1 MNRLRFFLITI
12 VLCLL
17 LAPTANAHGYVVRS
31 IPQDR
36 STLERP
42 PARLQY
48 WFSEALEPQFSEIKL
63 RDQNGN
69 VLATGGID
77 EDDDTLLTMRVPS
90 DLPDG
95 AYIVELRPA
104 FASDGHVIIES
115 RVFFVGEEVGGVE
128 GQAASDMARP
138 LEVVWKALLFNA
150 QYLLFGVTVLYSYIL
165 VPVWGNRNYP
175 QGLLPPRVMSRLN
188 MLMWVGIIGAVI
200 ANIIALL
207 QQTMIFFGVGL
218 APVLEGNLWNVV
230 RIGSRFGDVWN
241 FRMLAL
247 LLVVILHS
255 AAWYYGK
262 KYPRVVRSFYVAN
275 TWLIALMIGAQAVNS
290 HAAGSLVLAWVSVMI
305 HWLHTVAVA
314 FWVGGIM
321 ALVLV
326 LPVALAPYDRH
337 ARWQALQPM
346 MMRFSRY
353 TVGAVAVVIASGVY
367 NSSLWFYSADDV
379 TTTYGA
385 ALAGKLL
392 LVALLLIVGGLHH
405 IALRPQLLE
414 RFPLAQKV
422 QQFGASLKLEAF
434 VIIIALIAT
443 ALLSATPIPQ
453 PEFLQRDIETPNSIQ
468 RVEGYEVQLAL
479 SPGGTGINTLD
490 VNIIRDDV
498 LLEDNRVEAQL
509 VYPQRDTRTRWQPL
523 EYADNGLFVLASD
536 AIDQTGEWWILLD
549 IFEDDRIPTRIATAF
564 NISDDATVVQSVSP
578 SWVTLL
584 AAFATLGAVL
594 YVLYPAGRRL
604 AEQLDWSPATLLI
617 AIGVIVITIAFIVAS
632 VIYLNQQEALL
643 QQTTNP
649 APERINTILPDA
661 QSIAV
666 GELLYTQNCLQMQTS
681 PDFRDMVQQ
690 LDFLRD
696 EDLFRITERG
706 FRDMP
711 PCTEEVMD
719 TERWQIVN
727 YLRTLRRI
735 VD

>member
-1 MNRLRFFLITI
+1 MNRLRLFLISI

-17 LAPTANAHGYVVRS
+17 IAPIANAHGYVVRS

-77 EDDDTLLTMRVPS
+77 ENDDTLLTMRVPS

-115 RVFFVGEEVGGVE
+115 RVFFVGEEVGGVV
-128 GQAASDMARP
+128 GQVASNTARP

-165 VPVWGNRNYP
+165 VPVWGNRKYP

-188 MLMWVGIIGAVI
+188 LLVWVGIIGAVI

-207 QQTMIFFGVGL
+207 QQSMIFFGVGL
-218 APVLEGNLWNVV
+218 TPVLEGNLWNVV

-247 LLVVILHS
+247 LLVLILHS
-255 AAWYYGK
+255 AALYYGK
-262 KYPRVVRSFYVAN
+262 KYPRMVRSFYVAN

-290 HAAGSLVLAWVSVMI
+290 HAAGSLVLAWTSVMI

-326 LPVALAPYDRH
+326 LPVALAPYDAN
-337 ARWQALQPM
+337 ARWQALHPM

-353 TVGAVAVVIASGVY
+353 TVGAVVVVIASGIY
-367 NSSLWFYSADDV
+367 NSSLWFYGVNDV

-392 LVALLLIVGGLHH
+392 LVVLLLIVGGLHH

-414 RFPLAQKV
+414 RFPFAEKV
-422 QQFGASLKLEAF
+422 QRFGASLNFEAI
-434 VIIIALIAT
+434 VIMIALIAT

-453 PEFLQRDIETPNSIQ
+453 PEFLQRDVETPRSIQ
-468 RVEGYEVQLAL
+468 RVNDYEAQFAL

-490 VNIIRDDV
+490 VNITQ
-498 LLEDNRVEAQL
+498 DNVPLGDSRVEAQL

-523 EYADNGLFVLASD
+523 EYAENGLFVLASD
-536 AIDQTGEWWILLD
+536 AIDETGAWWVLID
-549 IFEDDRIPTRIATAF
+549 IFEDDRTVTRIATAF

-578 SWVTLL
+578 SWITLM
-584 AAFATLGAVL
+584 ATFAVLGSVL
-594 YVLYPAGRRL
+594 YVLYPAGRKVAKR
-604 AEQLDWSPATLLI
+604 LDWSPATLLI
-617 AIGVIVITIAFIVAS
+617 ALGVIMITIVFITGS
-632 VIYLNQQEALL
+632 VIFLNQQEALL
-643 QQTTNP
+643 QREINP
-649 APERINTILPDA
+649 APSQVNPILPDA
-661 QSIAV
+661 QSLAD
-666 GELLYTQNCLQMQTS
+666 GEEIYTAYCLQMQTNS
-681 PDFRDMVQQ
+681 DFRDMVQQ

-696 EDLFRITERG
+696 EELFRITERG
-706 FRDMP
+706 FRDVP
-711 PCTEEVMD
+711 PCTGD
-719 TERWQIVN
+719 LTNTERWQIVN
-727 YLRTLRRI
+727 YLRTLRVI
-735 VD
+735 VE